1 MKTTGIILA
10 GGKASRMGGID
21 KGLALLHGRP
31 LVAHVVERLRPQVDM
46 LMINANRE
54 IERYRRLGHPVIADL
69 IPGFAGPLAGLHCG
83 MQAAGTEFVVSVPCD
98 SPLLPEDLVSRL
110 ADAMRGA
117 DLAVARTGRQRHPVF
132 CLCRTALLPDL
143 TRFLESGGRKVED
156 WHAGLNRVEVDFEDE
171 ASAFANI
178 NTAAELSCLQQP
190 A

>member
-10 GGKASRMGGID
+10 GGKASRMGGVD
-21 KGLALLHGRP
+21 KGLALLHGKP

-54 IERYRRLGHPVIADL
+54 LESYRRLGYPVIADL
-69 IPGFAGPLAGLHCG
+69 IAGFAGPLAGLHCG
-83 MQAAGTEFVVSVPCD
+83 MQAAATEFVVSVPCD

-110 ADAMRGA
+110 ADAMAGA
-117 DLAVARTGRQRHPVF
+117 DLAVARTGLRRHPVF
-132 CLCRTALLPDL
+132 CLCRTGLLPDL

-156 WHAGLNRVEVDFEDE
+156 WHAGLNRVEVDFDDE